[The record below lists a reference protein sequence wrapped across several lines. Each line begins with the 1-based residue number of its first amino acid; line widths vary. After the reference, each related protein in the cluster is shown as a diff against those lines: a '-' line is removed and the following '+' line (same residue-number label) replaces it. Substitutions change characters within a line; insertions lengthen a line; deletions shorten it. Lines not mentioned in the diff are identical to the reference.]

1 MRCGAHLHGART
13 MAEGAQIVGCE
24 PARAALR
31 FRAPLFRRFS
41 AVSDPLRTWRVL
53 SQPFDGGASP
63 RAMAT
68 AEPAFARESARVHS
82 LGPSCLP
89 AIGHMEQ
96 AENRFFAPERR
107 YAGLET
113 LARPFEFGTSFTD
126 DVDRVGSWERDLTK
140 RLVVDDGPA
149 VQMTISLLLIRAGYS
164 VRVASDGERGVAAFE
179 TAGFDRSS
187 TSSCRVW
194 TGSRPCD

>member
-1 MRCGAHLHGART
+1 

-82 LGPSCLP
+82 LGPQLS
-89 AIGHMEQ
+89 
-96 AENRFFAPERR
+96 
-107 YAGLET
+107 
-113 LARPFEFGTSFTD
+113 ARHRAYGT
-126 DVDRVGSWERDLTK
+126 G
-140 RLVVDDGPA
+140 
-149 VQMTISLLLIRAGYS
+149 
-164 VRVASDGERGVAAFE
+164 
-179 TAGFDRSS
+179 
-187 TSSCRVW
+187 
-194 TGSRPCD
+194 